1 MLLVYNH
8 YLFYHL
14 NSFFLGPLMGQLEIS
29 ILIKTLTSENT
40 FTRITSLGPLKSP
53 GQRQSLLSLLTTKGA
68 GSDMSKVTESITNTA
83 ETNRYILY
91 LFYSSLRPVW
101 PPLLIH

>member
-8 YLFYHL
+8 YLFYYL

-68 GSDMSKVTESITNTA
+68 GSDMSKVTDTINTA

-91 LFYSSLRPVW
+91 LF
-101 PPLLIH
+101 

>member
-1 MLLVYNH
+1 MLSVYNH

-40 FTRITSLGPLKSP
+40 FTHITSLGPLNSP

-68 GSDMSKVTESITNTA
+68 VSDLSKVTESITNTA
-83 ETNRYILY
+83 GTNSYILCS
-91 LFYSSLRPVW
+91 FTVA
-101 PPLLIH
+101 

>member
-1 MLLVYNH
+1 MLSVYNH

-29 ILIKTLTSENT
+29 ILIKTLTLENT
-40 FTRITSLGPLKSP
+40 FIHITSLGPLNSP

-68 GSDMSKVTESITNTA
+68 GSDLSKVTESITNTA
-83 ETNRYILY
+83 GTNSYILCC
-91 LFYSSLRPVW
+91 FTVA
-101 PPLLIH
+101 